1 MARMEAV
8 EKTIVRLRHWMSH
21 NEHHLS
27 EYEKVAADLEA
38 AGHEASAAQIREMV
52 ALSKTSNECLEKA
65 LQALE
70 S

>member
-1 MARMEAV
+1 
-8 EKTIVRLRHWMSH
+8 
-21 NEHHLS
+21 
-27 EYEKVAADLEA
+27 VAADLEA